1 MTLKR
6 SIIRQRFG
14 FVLGKNKSFLRCL
27 MYQLLDSFGGGSR
40 GVVVSDEQ
48 HLLEVFVSWRVGLGR
63 PGHVLTLKSLKR
75 RAVEHHGTFTSK
87 KRSKQDTVVIYQL
100 QQEAAEVGPHSVR
113 LRSVSVRKVNHVQ
126 EQALVDVKVLKVKNF
141 LVGHR
146 CFVLVS

>member
-1 MTLKR
+1 
-6 SIIRQRFG
+6 
-14 FVLGKNKSFLRCL
+14 

-75 RAVEHHGTFTSK
+75 RAVEHHRDIHK